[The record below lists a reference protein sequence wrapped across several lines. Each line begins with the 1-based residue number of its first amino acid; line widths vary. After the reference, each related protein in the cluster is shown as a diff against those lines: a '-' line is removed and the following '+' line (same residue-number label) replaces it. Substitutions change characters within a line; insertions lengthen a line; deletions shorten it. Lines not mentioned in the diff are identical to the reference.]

1 MFYID
6 NTEDLVNICN
16 EIVANTNIIALDTEF
31 IKLQDLLKF
40 AGLVETGGQAK
51 ILIQDGY
58 VTVNGEICTM
68 RGKKIRNGD
77 IVTLDDDTLEVRQS

>member
-1 MFYID
+1 M
-6 NTEDLVNICN
+6 EKQ
-16 EIVANTNIIALDTEF
+16 IIFIDTEF

-68 RGKKIRNGD
+68 RGKKMRVGD
-77 IVTLDDDTLEVRQS
+77 TAVFDGLEIIVE

>member
-1 MFYID
+1 M
-6 NTEDLVNICN
+6 EKQ
-16 EIVANTNIIALDTEF
+16 IIFIDTEF
-31 IKLQDLLKF
+31 TKLQDLLKF